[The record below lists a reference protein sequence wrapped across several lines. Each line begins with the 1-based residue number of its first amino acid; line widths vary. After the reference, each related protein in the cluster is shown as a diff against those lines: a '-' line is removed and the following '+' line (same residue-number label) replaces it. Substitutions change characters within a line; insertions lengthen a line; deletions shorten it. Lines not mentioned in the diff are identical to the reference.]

1 LLVDKI
7 KRWICATA
15 GSLLLVIVLFC
26 VFFAGWLFL
35 LEVEDYS
42 RLMPNASANIMPNGT
57 FLLKSHIPDNQ
68 YHRPIDRGRALKS
81 SLIGLKHYI
90 TV

>member
-1 LLVDKI
+1 VGPLEMVDRLAGRFVW
-7 KRWICATA
+7 RWSV
-15 GSLLLVIVLFC
+15 GGFC
-26 VFFAGWLFL
+26 
-35 LEVEDYS
+35 LEVKDYS
-42 RLMPNASANIMPNGT
+42 RLMPNAFANIMPNGT

-68 YHRPIDRGRALKS
+68 YHGPIGGGRALKS